1 MKGNNYFLNEEND
14 NCERLSTFCAN
25 KFIHVKV
32 IKTNTECSTENAAL
46 KWLMMEIAIHFN
58 EIFIPFIDGL
68 GGRC

>member
-32 IKTNTECSTENAAL
+32 IKTNTECSKENSVKMA
-46 KWLMMEIAIHFN
+46 N
-58 EIFIPFIDGL
+58 DGN
-68 GGRC
+68 CNSFQ